1 MKILI
6 LGANGFIGSHLCEHL
21 LAYTPWHVTAFD
33 KSDFNLI
40 KCLDHDRFTFHR
52 GDFFADDLWIEEQI
66 IESDVVLP
74 LVGIAKPA
82 YYVSNPVFTFKL
94 DFEANLKVIRMCVRH
109 QKRVI
114 FPSTSEVYG
123 MSPDKELLEDQ
134 SPLVLGPVSKTRWI
148 YSCSKQMMD
157 RVIAAYGQEEGL
169 RYTLFRPFNW
179 IGPRLDTFEDA
190 KLRKARSITQMIYDI
205 LHERPISLV
214 GGGHQRRCFTWI
226 GDGIKALEAIIRNEN
241 CVADGEI
248 FNIGNPENDASIKE
262 LALLVIHALKDEP
275 RYKALAEKA
284 TFKEVDPKEYYGNGY
299 EDIVRRVPSIAK
311 ARHLLRWKPETS
323 LEEAVRLTVRH
334 VLEEIE
340 RGSAEEK

>member
-1 MKILI
+1 
-6 LGANGFIGSHLCEHL
+6 
-21 LAYTPWHVTAFD
+21 
-33 KSDFNLI
+33 
-40 KCLDHDRFTFHR
+40 
-52 GDFFADDLWIEEQI
+52 
-66 IESDVVLP
+66 
-74 LVGIAKPA
+74 
-82 YYVSNPVFTFKL
+82 
-94 DFEANLKVIRMCVRH
+94 
-109 QKRVI
+109 
-114 FPSTSEVYG
+114 

-226 GDGIKALEAIIRNEN
+226 GDGVKALEAIIRNEN